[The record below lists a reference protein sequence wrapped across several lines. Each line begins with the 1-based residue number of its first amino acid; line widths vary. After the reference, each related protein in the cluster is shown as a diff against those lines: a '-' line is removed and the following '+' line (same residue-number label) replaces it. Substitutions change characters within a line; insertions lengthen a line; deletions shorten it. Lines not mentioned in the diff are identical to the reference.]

1 MNFDAD
7 DATIAIRDQVEA
19 FFQREILPRAHDWH
33 EEMAA
38 PDRCEASFMARLKAR
53 AFEQGLWNMALPR
66 LTDDEPGTR
75 LTNLQFAYVG
85 EILGRLSWA
94 SEIFNCHAPDVPN
107 MEILQMFATPEQKE
121 TYLRPLLHG
130 ESRSSF
136 AMTEPDVASSDATN
150 IATRVDINGEKIVIN
165 GRKWFASGAGNP
177 NCKFIIVVGLSDPD
191 AQRGKG
197 HSMVIVPKNT
207 PGLTVVRNIPV
218 MHHVDRVS
226 PHTELLF
233 EDVTVPVENLL
244 GAPGEGFLMG
254 QARLGPARVHHCMR
268 AIGRCEV
275 MLRLMLER
283 ARSRTTFGKNIR
295 EYANFQDAISES
307 RMELEQARLLVQRT
321 AWLLDRDGN
330 KAVRKDVSIIKIAVA
345 RAYYNI
351 ANRGVQVFGAMGLTS
366 EAPFA
371 SALAQAR
378 AFRIYD
384 GPDEVHSRTIFR
396 LEERESLADKRSYS
410 DQYLH

>member
-1 MNFDAD
+1 
-7 DATIAIRDQVEA
+7 
-19 FFQREILPRAHDWH
+19 
-33 EEMAA
+33 
-38 PDRCEASFMARLKAR
+38 
-53 AFEQGLWNMALPR
+53 
-66 LTDDEPGTR
+66 
-75 LTNLQFAYVG
+75 
-85 EILGRLSWA
+85 
-94 SEIFNCHAPDVPN
+94 
-107 MEILQMFATPEQKE
+107 
-121 TYLRPLLHG
+121 
-130 ESRSSF
+130 
-136 AMTEPDVASSDATN
+136 
-150 IATRVDINGEKIVIN
+150 
-165 GRKWFASGAGNP
+165 
-177 NCKFIIVVGLSDPD
+177 
-191 AQRGKG
+191 
-197 HSMVIVPKNT
+197 MVIVPKNT